1 MGTEPAD
8 FKCGIPRCRTIG
20 LRMSRGSL
28 HPGILASSDLPPLLK
43 RSMEYLWNIQQL
55 GGNRFKKPKFHPVVS
70 QFSWICSWESEGWKL
85 NCNTLQIFSPPCPR
99 LTARASSA
107 AASAVTY
114 QTWNPA
120 PHETPPSTG
129 PEKSHQFLPPLWTP
143 AGTWIPHCKRKTH
156 HCNKKTC
163 FWRVEFKHYDEQILL
178 ATLHQPIFSCT
189 MVFMYRE

>member
-8 FKCGIPRCRTIG
+8 FKCVIPRCRTIG

-55 GGNRFKKPKFHPVVS
+55 GGNIQQLGGNRFKKPKFHPVVS
-70 QFSWICSWESEGWKL
+70 QFSWIVFWKSEDWKL
-85 NCNTLQIFSPPCPR
+85 NCNTLQIFSPCPR

-114 QTWNPA
+114 PTWNPEVPPTLLSVPS
-120 PHETPPSTG
+120 PHGTPPSTG

-156 HCNKKTC
+156 HWKKKL
-163 FWRVEFKHYDEQILL
+163 FLEGWI
-178 ATLHQPIFSCT
+178 
-189 MVFMYRE
+189 